1 MCAYTPPEG
10 VRAVATA
17 VVNRTVN
24 LPATLYEWLQDEA
37 KRRGVPVSQVIIAA
51 IEAARQQ
58 AESKG
63 R

>member
-1 MCAYTPPEG
+1 M
-10 VRAVATA
+10 ATA